1 MPSAQPASPQK
12 PRVLEIISGFA
23 VEGPLGGIERFGIEL
38 TRQLAQ
44 SNFHPILCGMWDYG
58 TSFDTL
64 WRDRLVAEGIEA
76 FIAAPWNENAV
87 YSSFVQAVRGMRRAV
102 PGTVDIIHSHCQF
115 GDGVALLLAGPL
127 RAKALV
133 RTVHNEREWPKRP
146 MRRFFFTNGL
156 FPVSFQAEIG
166 VSRQVVKNL
175 DSRPLARL
183 MGRQGVYL
191 PNALD
196 FDRFANLQVDRA
208 AKRRELGIPSH
219 GPLVGSIGRLTPQKG
234 YHVLLQS
241 IPHILQ
247 QIPDAHFL
255 IVGDGELADSLKQ
268 QVQNMRIADRVTFT
282 GPRSDIEAILG
293 SLDLFVS
300 SSLWEGLPT
309 VILESIAA
317 RVPVVGTQVSGTTEL
332 IQNGESGLLVEAEKP
347 EALAKAIVD
356 TLQDPVVARE
366 RAERAITHISA
377 RYAITAISEAHQG
390 LYQRLLD

>member
-1 MPSAQPASPQK
+1 MPSAPPASPQK

-38 TRQLAQ
+38 TRQLARREI
-44 SNFHPILCGMWDYG
+44 HPILCGMWDYG
-58 TSFDTL
+58 TPFDRS

-76 FIAAPWNENAV
+76 FIAAPWEEDAV

-146 MRRFFFTNGL
+146 LRRLLFTNGL
-156 FPVSFQAEIG
+156 FPALFQAELG

-175 DSRPLARL
+175 DRRPIARL
-183 MGRQGVYL
+183 LGRRGEYL

-196 FDRFANLQVDRA
+196 FSRFTDLRVDKM
-208 AKRRELGIPSH
+208 AKRRELGIPVQ
-219 GPLVGSIGRLTPQKG
+219 GPLVGSVGRLTHQKG
-234 YHVLLQS
+234 YDVLIRS
-241 IPHILQ
+241 IPEVLR
-247 QIPDAHFL
+247 QIPDAHFV
-255 IVGDGELADSLKQ
+255 IVGSGELDAILRGQAQDAG
-268 QVQNMRIADRVTFT
+268 IADRVTFA
-282 GPRSDIEAILG
+282 GSRSDVEAILG
-293 SLDLFVS
+293 TLDLFVS

-317 RVPVVGTQVSGTTEL
+317 KTPVVGTQVSGTTEL
-332 IQNGESGLLVEAEKP
+332 IRDGESGLLVEADNP
-347 EALAKAIVD
+347 QALAGAIV
-356 TLQDPVVARE
+356 TSLQNPVQAKAQ
-366 RAERAITHISA
+366 AESA
-377 RYAITAISEAHQG
+377 FNYAFQHYSITAVTDAHES
-390 LYQRLLD
+390 LYRRLLG